1 MSKIYIRTMT
11 NDFADKVN
19 KSLKN
24 NPALTQLESVGTF
37 LDESNCTIFPAL
49 DSGFCDYENPTVL
62 SEEKVSEDWWNAL
75 SDKDFTHMKRM
86 KINTVKLKG
95 ILDNKVNTPAKV
107 KRTHLISVNDEEL
120 EHLCIILY
128 ETPLFEKACENWDD
142 ESVQLHKD
150 LYNKLQTIIN
160 NNR

>member
-1 MSKIYIRTMT
+1 MNHVSCLIRTKAI
-11 NDFADKVN
+11 NDVN
-19 KSLKN
+19 
-24 NPALTQLESVGTF
+24 G
-37 LDESNCTIFPAL
+37 
-49 DSGFCDYENPTVL
+49 YEGG
-62 SEEKVSEDWWNAL
+62 KDFSEDWWNAL

>member
-1 MSKIYIRTMT
+1 MT
-11 NDFADKVN
+11 NDFTDKVN

-24 NPALTQLESVGTF
+24 NPALTDLESVGTF
-37 LDESNCTIFPAL
+37 LDESNFTIYPAL

-62 SEEKVSEDWWNAL
+62 SEEEISDDWWNAL
-75 SDKDFTHMKRM
+75 SDKDFTIVKRSR
-86 KINTVKLKG
+86 I
-95 ILDNKVNTPAKV
+95 DNKVGLNIKTTDEPIKV

-128 ETPLFEKACENWDD
+128 ETEIAHTWDE

-150 LYNKLQTIIN
+150 LYNKLQNIIN

>member
-1 MSKIYIRTMT
+1 MT
-11 NDFADKVN
+11 NDFTDKVN

-24 NPALTQLESVGTF
+24 NPQLTYLESVGTF
-37 LDESNCTIFPAL
+37 LDEFTHTIYPAL

-62 SEEKVSEDWWNAL
+62 NEEEVSEDWWNSL
-75 SDKDFTHMKRM
+75 SDKDFLHVKRM
-86 KINTVKLKG
+86 NIKTTKKPV
-95 ILDNKVNTPAKV
+95 KV

-128 ETPLFEKACENWDD
+128 ETEIAHTWDE

-150 LYNKLQTIIN
+150 LYMKLQDILTN
-160 NNR
+160 KRMS

>member
-1 MSKIYIRTMT
+1 MT
-11 NDFADKVN
+11 NDFTDKVN

-24 NPALTQLESVGTF
+24 NPQLTYLESVGTF
-37 LDESNCTIFPAL
+37 LDEFTHTIYPAL

-62 SEEKVSEDWWNAL
+62 SEEEVSEDWWNSL
-75 SDKDFTHMKRM
+75 SDKDFTIVKRSR
-86 KINTVKLKG
+86 I
-95 ILDNKVNTPAKV
+95 DNKVGLNIKTTDEPIKV

-128 ETPLFEKACENWDD
+128 ETEIAHTWDE

-150 LYNKLQTIIN
+150 LYNKLQNIIN